1 MTMTAG
7 VEVMVPVAGEENM
20 IPVVDATTTST
31 ATEMAVIDMV
41 VGVIDMGD
49 TAIGGAGTIIEVV
62 EIGTGD
68 MMDATMLDL
77 AIIIIT
83 TTARADILTTVG
95 VKKEG
100 AGGETSRGGNDG
112 VGPENGEKGGD
123 GAVRVPEATIAA
135 ANAGIVVVGA
145 GADHGADHGADRAVH
160 RRAGA
165 EAEAEAGVE
174 VWTVLIV
181 RFVLP
186 RINPRRVVAGAVR
199 APNHDPD
206 RVHRTVQV
214 GADLG
219 AIAEA
224 EVVPEQVA
232 ARFEAGKVTIVH
244 CHLLASTYISKCGTI
259 ILI

>member
-1 MTMTAG
+1 MTMTAA
-7 VEVMVPVAGEENM
+7 VEVMLPVAGEENM

-41 VGVIDMGD
+41 VGVVIDMGD
-49 TAIGGAGTIIEVV
+49 TVVVGTGSTIDMV

-77 AIIIIT
+77 TIIIIT

-100 AGGETSRGGNDG
+100 AGGETSRGGDDG
-112 VGPENGEKGGD
+112 VDPENGEKGGD
-123 GAVRVPEATIAA
+123 GVVRVLEVTIAA
-135 ANAGIVVVGA
+135 ANAGIVVGGA
-145 GADHGADHGADRAVH
+145 GADHGADHGVDRAVH
-160 RRAGA
+160 RRAG
-165 EAEAEAGVE
+165 AEAGVE

-186 RINPRRVVAGAVR
+186 RISRRRVVAGAVR
-199 APNHDPD
+199 ALSHDPD
-206 RVHRTVQV
+206 RVHRTALV

-219 AIAEA
+219 AIAKA
-224 EVVPEQVA
+224 GVVPEQVA
-232 ARFEAGKVTIVH
+232 AGVEAGTCKVTIMH
-244 CHLLASTYISKCGTI
+244 CHLLTST
-259 ILI
+259 

>member
-1 MTMTAG
+1 M
-7 VEVMVPVAGEENM
+7 
-20 IPVVDATTTST
+20 
-31 ATEMAVIDMV
+31 
-41 VGVIDMGD
+41 
-49 TAIGGAGTIIEVV
+49 V

-77 AIIIIT
+77 AIIIIIT
-83 TTARADILTTVG
+83 TTARTDILTTVG

-100 AGGETSRGGNDG
+100 AGGETSRGGDDG

-123 GAVRVPEATIAA
+123 DVVRVPEATIAA
-135 ANAGIVVVGA
+135 GNAGIVVGGA

-165 EAEAEAGVE
+165 EAEAGVE

-186 RINPRRVVAGAVR
+186 RISRRRVVAGAVR

-206 RVHRTVQV
+206 RVRRTVQV

-224 EVVPEQVA
+224 EVVPERVGLA
-232 ARFEAGKVTIVH
+232 TRVEAGKVTIVH
-244 CHLLASTYISKCGTI
+244 LPLTYKHISVEQYIINLNELLNM
-259 ILI
+259 

>member
-7 VEVMVPVAGEENM
+7 VEVMVPVAREENM

-31 ATEMAVIDMV
+31 ATEMAVIDMGDTVV
-41 VGVIDMGD
+41 VGTGSTIDM
-49 TAIGGAGTIIEVV
+49 V

-77 AIIIIT
+77 TIIIIT

-100 AGGETSRGGNDG
+100 AGGETSRGGDDG
-112 VGPENGEKGGD
+112 VDPENGEKGGD
-123 GAVRVPEATIAA
+123 GVVRVLEVTIAA
-135 ANAGIVVVGA
+135 ANAGIVVGGA
-145 GADHGADHGADRAVH
+145 GADHGADHGADRGVDRAVH
-160 RRAGA
+160 RR
-165 EAEAEAGVE
+165 AEAGVE

-186 RINPRRVVAGAVR
+186 RISRRRLVAGAVR
-199 APNHDPD
+199 ALSHDPD
-206 RVHRTVQV
+206 RVHRTALV

-219 AIAEA
+219 AIAKA
-224 EVVPEQVA
+224 GVVPEQVA
-232 ARFEAGKVTIVH
+232 AGVEAGTCKVTIVH
-244 CHLLASTYISKCGTI
+244 CHLLTST
-259 ILI
+259 

>member
-41 VGVIDMGD
+41 VGVVIDMGD
-49 TAIGGAGTIIEVV
+49 TVVVGTGSTIDMV

-68 MMDATMLDL
+68 LMDATMLDL
-77 AIIIIT
+77 TIIIIT

-100 AGGETSRGGNDG
+100 AGGETSRGGDDG
-112 VGPENGEKGGD
+112 VDPENGEKGGD
-123 GAVRVPEATIAA
+123 GVVRVLEVTIAA
-135 ANAGIVVVGA
+135 ANAGIVVGGA
-145 GADHGADHGADRAVH
+145 GADHGADHGVDRAVH
-160 RRAGA
+160 RR
-165 EAEAEAGVE
+165 AEAEAGVE

-186 RINPRRVVAGAVR
+186 RIRRRRVVAGAVR
-199 APNHDPD
+199 ALSHDPD
-206 RVHRTVQV
+206 RVHRTALV

-219 AIAEA
+219 AIAKA
-224 EVVPEQVA
+224 GVVPEQVA
-232 ARFEAGKVTIVH
+232 AGVEAGTCKVTIVH
-244 CHLLASTYISKCGTI
+244 CHLLTST
-259 ILI
+259 

>member
-7 VEVMVPVAGEENM
+7 VEVMIPVAGEENM

-41 VGVIDMGD
+41 VGVVIDMGD
-49 TAIGGAGTIIEVV
+49 TVVVGTGSTIDMV

-77 AIIIIT
+77 TIIITTT

-100 AGGETSRGGNDG
+100 AGGETSRGGDDG
-112 VGPENGEKGGD
+112 VDPENGEKGGD
-123 GAVRVPEATIAA
+123 GVVRVLEVTIAA
-135 ANAGIVVVGA
+135 ANAGIVVGGA
-145 GADHGADHGADRAVH
+145 GADHGADHGVDRAVH
-160 RRAGA
+160 RRAG
-165 EAEAEAGVE
+165 AEAGVE

-186 RINPRRVVAGAVR
+186 RISRRRVVAGAVR
-199 APNHDPD
+199 ALSHDPD
-206 RVHRTVQV
+206 RVHRTALV

-219 AIAEA
+219 AIAKA
-224 EVVPEQVA
+224 GVVPEQVA
-232 ARFEAGKVTIVH
+232 AGVEAGTCKVTIIH
-244 CHLLASTYISKCGTI
+244 CHLLTST
-259 ILI
+259 

>member
-7 VEVMVPVAGEENM
+7 VEVMIPVAGEENM

-31 ATEMAVIDMV
+31 ATEMAVIDIMV
-41 VGVIDMGD
+41 GVVIDMGD
-49 TAIGGAGTIIEVV
+49 TVVVGTGSTIDMV

-77 AIIIIT
+77 TIIIIIT

-100 AGGETSRGGNDG
+100 AGGETSRGGDDE
-112 VGPENGEKGGD
+112 VDPENGEKGG
-123 GAVRVPEATIAA
+123 GGVVRALEVTIAA
-135 ANAGIVVVGA
+135 ANAGIVVGGA
-145 GADHGADHGADRAVH
+145 GADHGADHGVDRAVH
-160 RRAGA
+160 RRAG
-165 EAEAEAGVE
+165 AEAGVE

-186 RINPRRVVAGAVR
+186 RISRRRVVAGAVR
-199 APNHDPD
+199 ALSHDPD
-206 RVHRTVQV
+206 RVHRTALV

-219 AIAEA
+219 AIAKA
-224 EVVPEQVA
+224 GVVPEQVA
-232 ARFEAGKVTIVH
+232 AGVEAGTCKVTIIH
-244 CHLLASTYISKCGTI
+244 CHLLAST
-259 ILI
+259 

>member
-1 MTMTAG
+1 MTIVGVVIAAG
-7 VEVMVPVAGEENM
+7 GEE
-20 IPVVDATTTST
+20 ITTPVDATSTTVAEVVMADMA
-31 ATEMAVIDMV
+31 ATEA
-41 VGVIDMGD
+41 
-49 TAIGGAGTIIEVV
+49 VV
-62 EIGTGD
+62 ETTTEVMIGTGD

-100 AGGETSRGGNDG
+100 AGGETSRGGDDG

-123 GAVRVPEATIAA
+123 DVVRVPEATIAA
-135 ANAGIVVVGA
+135 ANAGIVVGGA
-145 GADHGADHGADRAVH
+145 GADHGADRAVH

-165 EAEAEAGVE
+165 EAEAGVE
-174 VWTVLIV
+174 VWIVLIV

-186 RINPRRVVAGAVR
+186 RISRRRVVAGAVR

-206 RVHRTVQV
+206 RVRRTVQV

-224 EVVPEQVA
+224 EVVPERVDLA
-232 ARFEAGKVTIVH
+232 ARGEAGKMTIVD
-244 CHLLASTYISKCGTI
+244 CHFAST
-259 ILI
+259 

>member
-7 VEVMVPVAGEENM
+7 VEVMIPVAGEENM

-41 VGVIDMGD
+41 VGVVIDMGD
-49 TAIGGAGTIIEVV
+49 TVVVGTGSTIDMV

-77 AIIIIT
+77 TIIITTT

-100 AGGETSRGGNDG
+100 AGGETSRGGDDG
-112 VGPENGEKGGD
+112 VDPENGEKGGD
-123 GAVRVPEATIAA
+123 GVVRVLEVTIAA
-135 ANAGIVVVGA
+135 ANAGIVVGGA
-145 GADHGADHGADRAVH
+145 GADHGADHGVDRAVH
-160 RRAGA
+160 RRAG
-165 EAEAEAGVE
+165 AEAGVE

-186 RINPRRVVAGAVR
+186 RISRRRVVAGAVR
-199 APNHDPD
+199 ALSHDPD
-206 RVHRTVQV
+206 RVHRT
-214 GADLG
+214 A
-219 AIAEA
+219 
-224 EVVPEQVA
+224 
-232 ARFEAGKVTIVH
+232 
-244 CHLLASTYISKCGTI
+244 LAS
-259 ILI
+259 